1 MIKENLF
8 DLTPEQIDMSKN
20 IYNGKIIKCLVAP
33 YHSYNQLEKEV
44 TYTKNTFL
52 FPERE
57 MTSAQC
63 SSLISMLVKNPSQ
76 DEFLVITSNQN
87 IILDMID
94 SNVRILTEKGD
105 IVDCPVKTFMA
116 NIHDIRYSVLENKAH
131 QLSDEE
137 KSEGNKVIQNLIG
150 LVQKGS
156 EMTKVEYDAL
166 IAKIEMVGEDIIR
179 RKLLQMASSN
189 INITD
194 YSNVDAEIER
204 IQKEIDRLEKLKAD
218 R

>member
-20 IYNGKIIKCLVAP
+20 VYNGKIIKCLVAP

-76 DEFLVITSNQN
+76 DEFLVITANQN

-94 SNVRILTEKGD
+94 SNVRILTERGD
-105 IVDCPVKTFMA
+105 IVDCPTKTFMA

-166 IAKIEMVGEDIIR
+166 ITKIEMVGEDIIR
-179 RKLLQMASSN
+179 RKLIQMASSN

>member
-8 DLTPEQIDMSKN
+8 DLTPKQIDMSKN

-63 SSLISMLVKNPSQ
+63 SSLISMLVKSPSQ
-76 DEFLVITSNQN
+76 DEFLVITANQN

-94 SNVRILTEKGD
+94 GNVRVLTEKGD

-116 NIHDIRYSVLENKAH
+116 NIHDIRYSVLENKDH

-137 KSEGNKVIQNLIG
+137 KSESRAICDEIITLTN
-150 LVQKGS
+150 S
-156 EMTKVEYDAL
+156 PFTMTKVEYDELLVKINL
-166 IAKIEMVGEDIIR
+166 IGDDLIR
-179 RKLLQMASSN
+179 SIVSRQASSN
-189 INITD
+189 VNLSD

-204 IQKEIDRLEKLKAD
+204 IEKEIERLQKLKSGK
-218 R
+218 

>member
-76 DEFLVITSNQN
+76 DEFLVITANQN

-94 SNVRILTEKGD
+94 GNVRILTEKGD
-105 IVDCPVKTFMA
+105 IVDCPTKTFMA

-194 YSNVDAEIER
+194 YSNLDAEIER

>member
-33 YHSYNQLEKEV
+33 YHNYNQLEKEV

-63 SSLISMLVKNPSQ
+63 SSLISMLVKNTSQ
-76 DEFLVITSNQN
+76 DEFLVITANQN

-94 SNVRILTEKGD
+94 GNVRILTEKGD
-105 IVDCPVKTFMA
+105 IVDCPTKTFMA
-116 NIHDIRYSVLENKAH
+116 NIHDIRYYVLENKSH
-131 QLSDEE
+131 QLSDDE

-156 EMTKVEYDAL
+156 EMTKAEYDAL
-166 IAKIEMVGEDIIR
+166 ITKIEMVGEDIIR

-194 YSNVDAEIER
+194 YSNLDAEIER

>member
-1 MIKENLF
+1 
-8 DLTPEQIDMSKN
+8 
-20 IYNGKIIKCLVAP
+20 
-33 YHSYNQLEKEV
+33 
-44 TYTKNTFL
+44 
-52 FPERE
+52 
-57 MTSAQC
+57 
-63 SSLISMLVKNPSQ
+63 
-76 DEFLVITSNQN
+76 VITSNQN

-94 SNVRILTEKGD
+94 SSVRILTEKGD
-105 IVDCPVKTFMA
+105 IVDCPTKTFMA

-131 QLSDEE
+131 QLSDDE

-166 IAKIEMVGEDIIR
+166 ITKIEMVGEDIIR

-204 IQKEIDRLEKLKAD
+204 IQKEIDRLQKLKAG

>member
-76 DEFLVITSNQN
+76 DEFLVITANQN

-94 SNVRILTEKGD
+94 GNVRILTEKGD
-105 IVDCPVKTFMA
+105 IVDCPTKTFMA
-116 NIHDIRYSVLENKAH
+116 NIHDIRYSVLENKSH
-131 QLSDEE
+131 QLSDDE

-166 IAKIEMVGEDIIR
+166 ITKIEMVGEDIIR
-179 RKLLQMASSN
+179 RKLLQMANSN

>member
-8 DLTPEQIDMSKN
+8 DLTPEQIDMSKT

-57 MTSAQC
+57 MTSSQC
-63 SSLISMLVKNPSQ
+63 STLISMLVNSPSQ
-76 DEFLVITSNQN
+76 EEFLVITANQN

-94 SNVRILTEKGD
+94 GNVRILTERND
-105 IVDCPVKTFMA
+105 IVDCPTKTFMA
-116 NIHDIRYSVLENKAH
+116 NIHDIRYNVLENKH
-131 QLSDEE
+131 HRLSDEE
-137 KSEGNKVIQNLIG
+137 KSAGNKAVDDLINK
-150 LVQKGS
+150 VQEGS
-156 EMTKVEYDAL
+156 TMTKAEYDEL
-166 IAKIEMVGEDIIR
+166 VAKIELVGEDFIR
-179 RKLLQMASSN
+179 RKLLEMASR
-189 INITD
+189 NITLSD
-194 YSNVDAEIER
+194 YSSKMAEIER
-204 IQKEIDRLEKLKAD
+204 LEKEIARLQKLKES

>member
-33 YHSYNQLEKEV
+33 YHNYNQLEKEV

-63 SSLISMLVKNPSQ
+63 SGFINMLVKKPSH
-76 DEFLVITSNQN
+76 DEFRVITSNQN

-94 SNVRILTEKGD
+94 GNVRILTEKGD
-105 IVDCPVKTFMA
+105 IVDCPTKTFMA
-116 NIHDIRYSVLENKAH
+116 NIHDIRYYVLENKDH

-137 KSEGNKVIQNLIG
+137 KSESRAICDEIITLVNSPFTMTKAEYDELLVKINLIG
-150 LVQKGS
+150 
-156 EMTKVEYDAL
+156 DDL
-166 IAKIEMVGEDIIR
+166 IRGIVIR
-179 RKLLQMASSN
+179 QANSN
-189 INITD
+189 VNLSD
-194 YSNVDAEIER
+194 YSNLDAEIER
-204 IQKEIDRLEKLKAD
+204 IEKEIERLQKLKSS

>member
-63 SSLISMLVKNPSQ
+63 SSLISILVKNPSQ

-94 SNVRILTEKGD
+94 SSVRILTEKGD
-105 IVDCPVKTFMA
+105 IVDCPTKTFMA

-131 QLSDEE
+131 QLSDDE

-166 IAKIEMVGEDIIR
+166 ITKIEMVGEDIIR

-204 IQKEIDRLEKLKAD
+204 IQKEIDRLQKLKAG

>member
-63 SSLISMLVKNPSQ
+63 SGLISMLVKSPSQ

-94 SNVRILTEKGD
+94 GNVRILTEKGD
-105 IVDCPVKTFMA
+105 IVDCPTKTFMA
-116 NIHDIRYSVLENKAH
+116 NIHDIRYYVLENKDH

-150 LVQKGS
+150 LVQEGS
-156 EMTKVEYDAL
+156 EMTKAEYDDL
-166 IAKIEMVGEDIIR
+166 VTKIEMVGEDIIR
-179 RKLLQMASSN
+179 RKLLQMASY
-189 INITD
+189 NITITG

-204 IQKEIDRLEKLKAD
+204 VQKEIDRLEKLKSG

>member
-63 SSLISMLVKNPSQ
+63 SGLISMLVKSPSQ

-94 SNVRILTEKGD
+94 GNVRILTEKGD
-105 IVDCPVKTFMA
+105 IVDCPTKTFMA
-116 NIHDIRYSVLENKAH
+116 NIHDIRYYVLENKDH

-150 LVQKGS
+150 LVQEGS
-156 EMTKVEYDAL
+156 EMTKAEYDDL
-166 IAKIEMVGEDIIR
+166 VTKIEMVGEDIIR
-179 RKLLQMASSN
+179 RKLLQMASY
-189 INITD
+189 NITITG

>member
-33 YHSYNQLEKEV
+33 YHNYNQLEKEV

-63 SSLISMLVKNPSQ
+63 SSLINMLVKSPSQ
-76 DEFLVITSNQN
+76 DEFLVITANQN

-94 SNVRILTEKGD
+94 GNVRILTEKGD
-105 IVDCPVKTFMA
+105 IVDCPTKTFMA
-116 NIHDIRYSVLENKAH
+116 NIHDIRYYVLENKDH

-137 KSEGNKVIQNLIG
+137 KSESRAICDEIITLVNSPFTMTKAEYDELLVKINLIG
-150 LVQKGS
+150 
-156 EMTKVEYDAL
+156 DDL
-166 IAKIEMVGEDIIR
+166 IRGIVIR
-179 RKLLQMASSN
+179 QANSN
-189 INITD
+189 VNLSD
-194 YSNVDAEIER
+194 YSNLDAEIER
-204 IQKEIDRLEKLKAD
+204 IEKEIERLQKLKSS